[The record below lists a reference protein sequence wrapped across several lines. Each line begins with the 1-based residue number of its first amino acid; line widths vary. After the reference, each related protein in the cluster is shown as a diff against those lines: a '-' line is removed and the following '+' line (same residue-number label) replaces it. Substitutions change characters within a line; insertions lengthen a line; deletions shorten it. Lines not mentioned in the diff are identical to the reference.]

1 MDKKYFATF
10 ERNFIGKVLRALRLF
25 HEPVFFAVTDH
36 WSLITDHFPLKAV
49 DSILDPSHNQTTIEK
64 R

>member
-36 WSLITDHFPLKAV
+36 WSLITSLSRRLIPF
-49 DSILDPSHNQTTIEK
+49 SIQAIIKPQ
-64 R
+64 